1 MQQLPVFQQSKTK
14 QKAQTQLGCN
24 VVSVCFFAVLLTH
37 LSADVFSEKRS
48 LAASDTAL
56 LLQIAAAAAAAA
68 NTTTTTSCHCYYY
81 YYCHYWVTVLVFDNN
96 DNSDFTLHWRGSYN

>member
-14 QKAQTQLGCN
+14 QKAQAQLGCN

-48 LAASDTAL
+48 LAASDT
-56 LLQIAAAAAAAA
+56 LQIFRPLFLLDKVRITDIDEA
-68 NTTTTTSCHCYYY
+68 TT
-81 YYCHYWVTVLVFDNN
+81 
-96 DNSDFTLHWRGSYN
+96 